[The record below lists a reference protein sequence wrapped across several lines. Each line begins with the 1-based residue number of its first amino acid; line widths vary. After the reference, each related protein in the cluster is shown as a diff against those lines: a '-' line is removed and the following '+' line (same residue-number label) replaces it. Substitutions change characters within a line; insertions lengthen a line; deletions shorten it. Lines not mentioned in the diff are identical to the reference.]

1 MPTDRIVDALICVR
15 CGRPV
20 VRGAEHYEVFERMHY
35 VCFHYEFEHEPA
47 DPDEDCRV
55 AGCPSAS
62 LTGGHT
68 DVVATLAALALE
80 VAEGAPWL
88 NGDLFTY
95 LEALSRWLANS
106 GGIYADQDRVAPGN
120 GWEVMNLGLRAATN
134 YE

>member
-1 MPTDRIVDALICVR
+1 MPVGL
-15 CGRPV
+15 
-20 VRGAEHYEVFERMHY
+20 
-35 VCFHYEFEHEPA
+35 
-47 DPDEDCRV
+47 PDWR
-55 AGCPSAS
+55 
-62 LTGGHT
+62 TYRRGGHY
-68 DVVATLAALALE
+68 AALALE